1 MAKNIIAQ
9 GAEATI
15 EQENDI
21 VIKKRISK
29 SYRLPKIDEKITKL
43 RTRSEAKILEKAGK
57 IIPIPNVNES
67 DEKQKT
73 ISMDFIDGKKLSHE
87 LNTLDNQLEVMRQIG
102 ESISKLHKDNIIHG
116 DLTTSNMILKENK
129 VYFIDFGLGYQNGK
143 YEDKAVDIHLLKQAL
158 EAKHFQNWEQLF
170 KAFEKG
176 YLSIDKEESKK
187 VLERLTAVEKR
198 GRYKH

>member
-1 MAKNIIAQ
+1 MKILAQ

-15 EQENDI
+15 EQDKDI
-21 VIKKRISK
+21 VTKKRISK
-29 SYRLPKIDEKITKL
+29 SYRLPEIDEKITKL

-57 IIPIPNVNES
+57 IIPIPKVLES
-67 DEKQKT
+67 NEKQKT
-73 ISMDFIDGKKLSHE
+73 ISMDFIEGKKLSQE
-87 LNTLDNQLEVMRQIG
+87 LNNLDNQLEIMQQIG
-102 ESISKLHKDNIIHG
+102 ESISKLHKENIIHG

-129 VYFIDFGLGYQNGK
+129 VYFVDFGLGFQNGK

-158 EAKHFQNWEQLF
+158 EAKHFQNWQELF

-176 YLSIDKEESKK
+176 YLSINTEDSEKI
-187 VLERLTAVEKR
+187 LERLKAVEKR